1 MNTTKNSPSATDEID
16 LLALFKVLKNNYIK
30 IGIFTLVFIIL
41 AAAYSFLATPIYQ
54 ANATLQYDKMNQVS
68 LLDQV
73 SDITPFANTNSLV
86 DSEIEVIKSRL
97 VLGKTVSSL
106 NLDTEVSPSGFFN
119 RVWGNNAKISI
130 TLYSVPED
138 LINDPAILTYLGEN
152 KYSLN
157 INKLHIEGN
166 INELL
171 TQDNINLF
179 VSSINAEVGQQ
190 FELVKNSSYSTI
202 ESLRNTLTIA
212 EVGKGTGIISMDI
225 KGPDKAENV
234 KILNS
239 IIQNYI
245 DQNTE
250 RKKEVTNN
258 TLLFLDEYLPKIK
271 VKLNN
276 YENQLNTFR
285 KQNESIDLSLEA
297 KAALDSALQV
307 EEKLNELTFKE
318 VEIQQLYTRN
328 HPAYQSLLDKRQ
340 QLLREKEKISKNIQ
354 KLPNTQ
360 QQIVRLTRDVESEQA
375 IYNQLVA
382 KQQELSV
389 LNSGITADVRII
401 DSAES
406 QPTAVA
412 PKKALILVL
421 AAILG
426 FIIGCAYVIARE
438 FFNNKIKGTE
448 DIDALGINVYATI
461 PFSTHEKKLI
471 TEGNTRPLA
480 LENPADTAIEAIRSL
495 RTSVYFSVMNQG
507 NNLVMVTSASPGVGK
522 SFVTSNMAV
531 VLSNAGKKVLLIDTD
546 LRKGRIHKAFGLS
559 NKNGLSDY
567 LSQSDTTQPVIHQS
581 VIENLDIICRGK
593 NVTHSSELLMGERFK
608 NLLETVK
615 GQYDLVV
622 IDTTPILAITDSAI
636 IGKYVGTSLLI
647 AFYGVNTVKDI
658 ELSLKRFKQNDIE
671 ITGVILNGIDARS
684 DDYNYVYEY

>member
-245 DQNTE
+245 
-250 RKKEVTNN
+250 
-258 TLLFLDEYLPKIK
+258 
-271 VKLNN
+271 
-276 YENQLNTFR
+276 
-285 KQNESIDLSLEA
+285 
-297 KAALDSALQV
+297 
-307 EEKLNELTFKE
+307 
-318 VEIQQLYTRN
+318 
-328 HPAYQSLLDKRQ
+328 
-340 QLLREKEKISKNIQ
+340 
-354 KLPNTQ
+354 
-360 QQIVRLTRDVESEQA
+360 
-375 IYNQLVA
+375 
-382 KQQELSV
+382 
-389 LNSGITADVRII
+389 
-401 DSAES
+401 
-406 QPTAVA
+406 
-412 PKKALILVL
+412 
-421 AAILG
+421 
-426 FIIGCAYVIARE
+426 
-438 FFNNKIKGTE
+438 
-448 DIDALGINVYATI
+448 
-461 PFSTHEKKLI
+461 
-471 TEGNTRPLA
+471 
-480 LENPADTAIEAIRSL
+480 
-495 RTSVYFSVMNQG
+495 
-507 NNLVMVTSASPGVGK
+507 
-522 SFVTSNMAV
+522 
-531 VLSNAGKKVLLIDTD
+531 
-546 LRKGRIHKAFGLS
+546 
-559 NKNGLSDY
+559 
-567 LSQSDTTQPVIHQS
+567 
-581 VIENLDIICRGK
+581 
-593 NVTHSSELLMGERFK
+593 
-608 NLLETVK
+608 
-615 GQYDLVV
+615 
-622 IDTTPILAITDSAI
+622 
-636 IGKYVGTSLLI
+636 
-647 AFYGVNTVKDI
+647 
-658 ELSLKRFKQNDIE
+658 
-671 ITGVILNGIDARS
+671 
-684 DDYNYVYEY
+684 